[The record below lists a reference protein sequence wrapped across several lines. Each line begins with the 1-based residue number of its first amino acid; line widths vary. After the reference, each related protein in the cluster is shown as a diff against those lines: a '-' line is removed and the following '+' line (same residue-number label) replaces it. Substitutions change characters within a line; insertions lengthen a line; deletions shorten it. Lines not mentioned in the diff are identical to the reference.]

1 MALTPEQRAA
11 RLTERINR
19 NRAEQ
24 KRLAKLKRSERNH
37 RLIVAA
43 ATIEAVARERGYEQF
58 EIDERWAR
66 KIAET
71 YFDYPH
77 VENPHVENPH
87 VGNQPQQ
94 NIETQVDYVR
104 QVENPGSENPT
115 PGFPTPVNH
124 TQFDRS
130 PF

>member
-43 ATIEAVARERGYEQF
+43 ATIEAVARERGCEQF
-58 EIDERWAR
+58 EIDERRAR

-71 YFDYPH
+71 YFDY
-77 VENPHVENPH
+77 PHVENPH

>member
-58 EIDERWAR
+58 EIDERRAR

-71 YFDYPH
+71 YFDY
-77 VENPHVENPH
+77 PHVENPH